1 MSAAADPAGTRST
14 AGCSAFTLVP
24 PPCVVHYSVGWN
36 CFSNQNYAEWVLL
49 DLEDEMSRSVS
60 TCSQMAFHMVTVRL
74 VQSFGVMECRRNA
87 VSKWKDYWDCVI
99 DISIPQTQFCRIPFL
114 IIHFAFDS
122 TLNHS
127 SFLEIIPH
135 PIRISF
141 SVWLRFDVNVMWS
154 KSIHG
159 NKWNFRLGKCT
170 LTDRGVCK
178 CDVMIGKRSGSAY
191 RFPKASIVLPD
202 RYYI

>member
-99 DISIPQTQFCRIPFL
+99 DISMPQMQFCRISFL
-114 IIHFAFDS
+114 IIHFAYDS
-122 TLNHS
+122 TWGYS
-127 SFLEIIPH
+127 SFLDVMPC
-135 PIRISF
+135 PIHISF
-141 SVWLRFDVNVMWS
+141 SVWLRFDVNVLWS
-154 KSIHG
+154 KSIHA
-159 NKWNFRLGKCT
+159 
-170 LTDRGVCK
+170 V
-178 CDVMIGKRSGSAY
+178 
-191 RFPKASIVLPD
+191 
-202 RYYI
+202 